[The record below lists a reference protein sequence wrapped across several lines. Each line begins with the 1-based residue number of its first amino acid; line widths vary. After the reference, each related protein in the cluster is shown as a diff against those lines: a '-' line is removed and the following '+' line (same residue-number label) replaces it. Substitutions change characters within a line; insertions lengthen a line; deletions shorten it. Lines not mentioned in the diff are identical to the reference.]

1 ALAEL
6 DRPTQPG
13 GEAREKRGDR
23 VPSVR
28 AELGPELHQQGAQL
42 FAEQPG
48 ALAEQRQLLGVRSLR
63 LGGELAWQFQ
73 REAESSRHPLRPA
86 AHHVLARRRVIGRVD
101 FDRAESPAIE
111 GEEVVRLRASG
122 IEGPHPGGVVPA
134 LCPEMDASADTY
146 GFARRIRATPFV
158 LRFRATSL
166 CYVSVLRLFVVT
178 GTYANTSS
186 FP

>member
-1 ALAEL
+1 
-6 DRPTQPG
+6 R
-13 GEAREKRGDR
+13 
-23 VPSVR
+23 
-28 AELGPELHQQGAQL
+28 
-42 FAEQPG
+42 
-48 ALAEQRQLLGVRSLR
+48 
-63 LGGELAWQFQ
+63 
-73 REAESSRHPLRPA
+73 RHPLRPA
-86 AHHVLARRRVIGRVD
+86 AHHVLARRPVIGRVH
-101 FDRAESPAIE
+101 FDRAEGPAIE
-111 GEEVVRLRASG
+111 GEEGVTLRASG

-186 FP
+186 FPLSCRLSFRRTSRRARRPTLRCCGCSSRRGIPW